1 MNFRLSLCSAAM
13 LLLSSVGCC
22 HLHSCVDPCDPCSRP
37 LAGCGLSSWMHGE
50 IDAWRSRNQCRNSG
64 WTASDCGCSTC
75 NGQYASYDGASTCA
89 GGNCGSPVSTGSS
102 CSGCAGGTS
111 YPGGMNYPGTGPTPI
126 PADTAPAP
134 PVPVPASEAA
144 ARMMM
149 QGRQVVMLPQPARRA
164 SRCRSRGKNSRNSPG
179 RSSPVLVLSRLSKL
193 RLPELVRRIRPSQLN
208 PPLNRTLSRRRT
220 SWCSRPLR
228 RLLRRWWSRRER
240 RCCRSNPFFMPPHRP
255 GLPPQGRCNRR
266 PGRRSSSS
274 GPLPVQNSQQVG
286 ALCAYR
292 PVFVV
297 GRCCGGS
304 RGNFK
309 FAGDGSQ
316 TCLTVLEGEF

>member
-22 HLHSCVDPCDPCSRP
+22 HLHSCVDPCDPCSR

-149 QGRQVVMLPQPARRA
+149 QGRQVVMLPQPAAPGQPVQVSWEEFQKLPGTVISGPGAVAAQQVATPGAGPTYSAVPAQPATQPNTVPPQNFVVQPPAPATAPTMVVPAGA
-164 SRCRSRGKNSRNSPG
+164 SVLPQQ
-179 RSSPVLVLSRLSKL
+179 PVLYAPAPTGAPAAR
-193 RLPELVRRIRPSQLN
+193 
-208 PPLNRTLSRRRT
+208 
-220 SWCSRPLR
+220 
-228 RLLRRWWSRRER
+228 
-240 RCCRSNPFFMPPHRP
+240 
-255 GLPPQGRCNRR
+255 
-266 PGRRSSSS
+266 
-274 GPLPVQNSQQVG
+274 PVQQAAWTPIKQ
-286 ALCAYR
+286 
-292 PVFVV
+292 
-297 GRCCGGS
+297 
-304 RGNFK
+304 
-309 FAGDGSQ
+309 
-316 TCLTVLEGEF
+316 